1 MADEFGFRNATQNSD
16 SLRWRLM
23 QFPTGRQMAMDGT
36 LVYGIYPTVAAL
48 PMTAPNGTHATVTD
62 DVTIKDYVFTRALG
76 WTAV

>member
-1 MADEFGFRNATQNSD
+1 MAEDFGYKSANQSAD

-48 PMTAPNGTHATVTD
+48 PMTAPDGTHATVTD
-62 DVTIKDYVFTRALG
+62 DVTIADYRFTRALG